1 MSALKTKQN
10 ETDVQAYLNN
20 LSDTQ
25 QQSDCRWLIETMEGI
40 TGHQAK
46 MWGNQLIGFDSYDYK
61 QSNGKDCSWFMTGF
75 GPRKGNISIYIM
87 TGFDHYPELMK
98 NLGKYKTGVGCL
110 YVKKLDDIN
119 RDRLKEL
126 IEGSYN
132 LMKTKH
138 GK

>member
-1 MSALKTKQN
+1 
-10 ETDVQAYLNN
+10 
-20 LSDTQ
+20 
-25 QQSDCRWLIETMEGI
+25 
-40 TGHQAK
+40 
-46 MWGNQLIGFDSYDYK
+46 
-61 QSNGKDCSWFMTGF
+61 MTGF